1 MIPFTVNSVLVKDF
15 KISTRN
21 FTNLK
26 LRVLIADKIGQEGG
40 QLSMIPLWT
49 LQSPYIIPVLVITG
63 LKDLLASSDKL
74 LDEQVFDTFFLVDSK
89 TQNSIVFF
97 SINFKFIKF
106 TCVI

>member
-26 LRVLIADKIGQEGG
+26 LRVLIADKIGHEGG

-49 LQSPYIIPVLVITG
+49 LQSRYIIPILVITG

-89 TQNSIVFF
+89 TQN
-97 SINFKFIKF
+97 
-106 TCVI
+106 

>member
-40 QLSMIPLWT
+40 QLSMIPL
-49 LQSPYIIPVLVITG
+49 
-63 LKDLLASSDKL
+63 
-74 LDEQVFDTFFLVDSK
+74 
-89 TQNSIVFF
+89 
-97 SINFKFIKF
+97 
-106 TCVI
+106 